1 MTLYVVRAK
10 PKGELMAEC
19 QEELKSGKISKIRPF
34 GEELRVQLE
43 NARIHSGYAYWV
55 EEDYC
60 SPPLAMER
68 KSVLDRYFE
77 DITVEWIG
85 PRRKGGIVSRTDPC
99 FGSDIFYTSLFCL
112 IERLKNI
119 REYSVRGEKE
129 TNKI

>member
-10 PKGELMAEC
+10 PKGELMAD
-19 QEELKSGKISKIRPF
+19 LKKEINSGKISKIRPF
-34 GEELRVQLE
+34 GDELQHGLE

-77 DITVEWIG
+77 DITVE
-85 PRRKGGIVSRTDPC
+85 R
-99 FGSDIFYTSLFCL
+99 
-112 IERLKNI
+112 IESQEEGRNRIKDRPMLWK
-119 REYSVRGEKE
+119 
-129 TNKI
+129 